1 MALQPGA
8 LSSRL
13 ERRSRR
19 TVDYA
24 GQAYGICYSDG
35 TDTVGN
41 ASRKQGNTQTPVT
54 SMYRLGRTCKLRERV
69 HPTDSQMTSR
79 GQ

>member
-1 MALQPGA
+1 MALPQGV
-8 LSSRL
+8 LLNRL
-13 ERRSRR
+13 ACHSRR
-19 TVDYA
+19 TIDYA